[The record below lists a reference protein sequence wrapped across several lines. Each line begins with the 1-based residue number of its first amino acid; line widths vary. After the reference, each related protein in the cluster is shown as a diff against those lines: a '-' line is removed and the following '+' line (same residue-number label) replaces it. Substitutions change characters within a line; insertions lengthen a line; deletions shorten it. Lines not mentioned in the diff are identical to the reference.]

1 MKILNRNKM
10 KKIIYLFTALL
21 IVSCST
27 DDSGSTP
34 DPIQGCTDPQAVNY
48 NPDAD
53 INDNSCLYSIIGVW
67 DVISAKLNGQ
77 ELLGVN
83 IGSEL
88 YFIYDQV
95 DDNTLVTGSFATPIY
110 TDLVSYS
117 IGTWYLPDS
126 NTWINQSEIYDADGN
141 IIGSYDIS
149 WTITEINASIFEIT
163 ATNYPNTGDV
173 YVKRLS
179 KTDEALP
186 EL

>member
-1 MKILNRNKM
+1 MNFLNGNKM

-27 DDSGSTP
+27 DDSDSTP

-67 DVISAKLNGQ
+67 EVTSAKLNGQ
-77 ELLGVN
+77 ELLGGN

-88 YFIYDQV
+88 YLIYDQV
-95 DDNTLVTGSFATPIY
+95 DDYTLGTFSYANPDY
-110 TDLVSYS
+110 TELTSYS
-117 IGTWYLPDS
+117 VGIWDLPDS
-126 NTWINQSEIYDADGN
+126 NTWINQAIIYDADQN

-149 WTITEINASIFEIT
+149 WTVTEINASIFEIT

-179 KTDEALP
+179 KSDEALP